1 MRSSTTV
8 LSVVFLLFHVVTV
21 KLEAQQVLSLET
33 YGKIKSRRFAIG
45 DEIEFQTSRFPD
57 VWMKRTLYAIDADH
71 QTLNIGD
78 GWIPVSSITKIR
90 IDNPSFW
97 RKVGFALAYSS
108 AVGTFSG
115 SAWAWVFAGVPP
127 DWIAISIIIAPFTIG
142 ELIKRATRYRTYK
155 IGQRHRVKALDLN
168 FYAPGP

>member
-1 MRSSTTV
+1 MRSNLAI
-8 LSVVFLLFHVVTV
+8 LSVVFLLVSIASVT
-21 KLEAQQVLSLET
+21 LEAQQVLSLET
-33 YGKIKSRRFAIG
+33 YGKIKARRFTIG

-57 VWMKRTLYAIDADH
+57 TWMKRTLYAIDADN
-71 QTLNIGD
+71 QVVNIGD

-97 RKVGFALAYSS
+97 RKVGLALAYSA
-108 AVGTFSG
+108 AVATFSG

-142 ELIKRATRYRTYK
+142 ELINRATRYRTFK
-155 IGQRHRVKALDLN
+155 IGQRHRVKALDLS